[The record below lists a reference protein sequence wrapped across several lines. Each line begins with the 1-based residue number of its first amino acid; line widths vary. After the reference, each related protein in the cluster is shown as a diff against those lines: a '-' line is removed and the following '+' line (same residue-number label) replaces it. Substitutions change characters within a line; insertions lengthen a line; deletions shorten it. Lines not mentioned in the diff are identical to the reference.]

1 MFTTAFSLVP
11 HPPFAMP
18 VPRRR
23 ARLSLIPPKVETS
36 SSQSAQLANCPVVYS
51 NDLPKDLLNAS
62 LFLYIT
68 RAEGL
73 GSAALLSLAMG
84 IPVIASDTGGLPEA
98 LAHGQAGI
106 LVPNNPPKIAAA
118 ITELRENSTL
128 AQTLIDRGKQ
138 HVAEFFTVERMVDD
152 TLAAYRSTLAR

>member
-1 MFTTAFSLVP
+1 VALASLDPAKGRDLV
-11 HPPFAMP
+11 AQ
-18 VPRRR
+18 
-23 ARLSLIPPKVETS
+23 A
-36 SSQSAQLANCPVVYS
+36 AQLANCPVVYS

-73 GSAALLSLAMG
+73 GSAAILALAMG

-98 LAHGQAGI
+98 LAHGHGGI

-118 ITELRENSTL
+118 IAELRENSVL

-138 HVAEFFTVERMVDD
+138 HVAEFFTAQRMVDD
-152 TLAAYRSTLAR
+152 TIAAYRRTLAR